1 MTGRPEMNF
10 VNRIYARLMALW
22 RYRGFVLGMV
32 GREFRARYLGSLLGI
47 FWAVLNPLAM
57 IFVYTV
63 IFSNVMGARLAGATN
78 DTMAYGIFL
87 CAGLLSWNFFAELLG
102 RCQNIFIEQ
111 ANLLKKLN
119 FPRVTLPAILF
130 LSTGINF
137 IIIFGIFIGF
147 LSLSGR
153 FPGWNLLFFI
163 PLLLIQQGF
172 ALGLGMLLGTLN
184 VFFRDI
190 GQAVGIILQF
200 WFWFTPIIYPV
211 SILPESIRELIY
223 LNPMTQLTIGYQQ
236 IILKNTPPVWAL
248 LKFHFLGTILML
260 LIGLIVFTRLS
271 DDIVDEL

>member
-119 FPRVTLPAILF
+119 FPRITLPVILF

-137 IIIFGIFIGF
+137 IIIFGIFIVF
-147 LSLSGR
+147 LTLSGR